1 MKNLINIAIVEKN
14 VFYRESLRTILS
26 QIPDFRI
33 ISDTESYS
41 DLMKISLAAKVDL
54 VLLDEELT
62 DSKCIQEIKNY
73 FAKLNDVKILAL
85 SEHNNECFQKEIIQ
99 NGVDDIIQKHFS
111 KKKIEEKIRSL
122 ITTK

>member
-14 VFYRESLRTILS
+14 VFQRESLRTILS
-26 QIPDFRI
+26 QIPDFKI
-33 ISDTESYS
+33 ISDTENFS
-41 DLMKISLAAKVDL
+41 DLMKINSFSEADII
-54 VLLDEELT
+54 LLDEELS
-62 DSKCIQEIKNY
+62 DSKYIMEIKSY
-73 FAKLNDVKILAL
+73 FGKMNDVKILSL
-85 SEHNNECFQKEIIQ
+85 SDHNNECFQKEIIQ